1 MQAIKNL
8 RSGPQAA
15 ENVKNRESY
24 MFKESL
30 QTSCKPILCMNGL
43 LFQLFF
49 TPDSLDRS
57 PPKACCNASLV
68 AAIWLATQDS
78 KRTCCHTPAAPS
90 STSTPSR
97 RHCKTKPNQTKRP
110 KTKRKKNHRKEKK
123 RESVYLWRNFLLS
136 LDLSH
141 GIQGREEQCLR
152 LQSPA
157 PHPPQTET
165 KKTTGEWARFVEI
178 ATGKNER
185 TSRGRLTVIRT
196 DESGWTLSKK
206 TSKNI

>member
-1 MQAIKNL
+1 
-8 RSGPQAA
+8 
-15 ENVKNRESY
+15 
-24 MFKESL
+24 MFRESL
-30 QTSCKPILCMNGL
+30 QTFCKPIFCMNGL
-43 LFQLFF
+43 LDQLFF

-57 PPKACCNASLV
+57 PPTACCNASLV

-97 RHCKTKPNQTKRP
+97 QHCKTKPKER
-110 KTKRKKNHRKEKK
+110 KKKRKKNHRKKK
-123 RESVYLWRNFLLS
+123 RECLAMKKIFALSRSLCLL
-136 LDLSH
+136 H

-152 LQSPA
+152 FQSPA

-185 TSRGRLTVIRT
+185 ISRGSLTVIRT
-196 DESGWTLSKK
+196 NESG
-206 TSKNI
+206 